1 MDILVG
7 IQTENLGKVFKLG
20 CAWQKGSCQM
30 LHGVHNILLIFISM
44 TFIFSRNIPYKC
56 KPGL

>member
-7 IQTENLGKVFKLG
+7 IQTENLGKVFKPD

-30 LHGVHNILLIFISM
+30 LHGVHSILLIFISM

-56 KPGL
+56 KTGL